1 MNDQDY
7 MKMALAEAEKAFREN
22 EIPIGA
28 VLVWDDMVIAANHN
42 RKEQNHDPTAHAELL
57 VLKEAAEFLGSWRLT
72 KAVLYVTIEPC
83 PMCAGGLLN
92 ARIKRLVYGS
102 GNKQYGA
109 IESRFHI
116 HEADVLNHHIEVT
129 TGILA
134 AGCQDILNRFFNEK
148 RASET
153 NQEQYRSGHNEADS
167 KSVSP

>member
-7 MKMALAEAEKAFREN
+7 MKLALMEAEKAAREN

-42 RKEQNHDPTAHAELL
+42 RKEQYNDPTAHAELL
-57 VLKEAAEFLGSWRLT
+57 VLREGAEFLGLWRLT

-109 IESRFHI
+109 IQSRFHI
-116 HEADVLNHHIEVT
+116 HEADVLNHHIEIA

-134 AGCQDILNRFFNEK
+134 DECQNIINHFFHEK
-148 RASET
+148 RAYGM